1 MPEHTS
7 PAAALEPFV
16 LLANGAKG
24 AAAISLINQVLEA
37 PSVYVFGELLDHANI
52 ADLKT
57 SHAEGPSHLRLLEI
71 FAYGTYSDYINE
83 QLNSSLP
90 KLTDNMLKKIR
101 LLSIASLATR
111 SKLIKY
117 SDLQKELRLDG
128 IRELEDLII
137 EGTNCNVMRGKL
149 DQKSSHFEVDWAM
162 GRDIKKSDVAKIEE
176 TLKDWCESCDGM
188 LACLEEQVNRANE
201 TKQSNI
207 AHQKQIEQKVKEIR
221 GQLKAQQQ
229 LSEGGHED
237 PDSRMETDRERR
249 THTDKKSTKGKGG
262 LRGSGT
268 KGFWRNYTYICER
281 KKY

>member
-90 KLTDNMLKKIR
+90 KLTDNMLKKVMLCVYSWITTAE
-101 LLSIASLATR
+101 LENINPN
-111 SKLIKY
+111 KLI
-117 SDLQKELRLDG
+117 D
-128 IRELEDLII
+128 
-137 EGTNCNVMRGKL
+137 
-149 DQKSSHFEVDWAM
+149 
-162 GRDIKKSDVAKIEE
+162 
-176 TLKDWCESCDGM
+176 
-188 LACLEEQVNRANE
+188 
-201 TKQSNI
+201 
-207 AHQKQIEQKVKEIR
+207 
-221 GQLKAQQQ
+221 
-229 LSEGGHED
+229 
-237 PDSRMETDRERR
+237 
-249 THTDKKSTKGKGG
+249 
-262 LRGSGT
+262 
-268 KGFWRNYTYICER
+268 
-281 KKY
+281 